1 VLVAAA
7 VCPHPPLLVPRL
19 AAGAA
24 GELDDLR
31 AACVQALEQVLATEP
46 ELLVVVG
53 AAPRTG
59 PYEEGARGSLRGF
72 GVDVVVGKGD
82 AAPDLPLSLTVGE
95 WLVLESGV
103 PVPRLHFGL
112 EPDLPPARAAALGA
126 GLAERTDRVALL
138 VMGDGSAR
146 RSAKGPGYLDDR
158 AEPFDD
164 GVARALADVDIDALL
179 ALDAERCSELL
190 VGGRVAW
197 QALVGAADG
206 GGAYEGTLLRHEAP
220 YGVAYLV
227 ATWFPR
233 GTEPAARS
241 GD

>member
-31 AACVQALEQVLATEP
+31 AACVEALEQVLATEP

-59 PYEEGARGSLRGF
+59 PYEARARGSLRGY
-72 GVDVVVGKGD
+72 GVDVVVGEGD
-82 AAPDLPLSLTVGE
+82 AAAVLPLSLTVGE
-95 WLVLESGV
+95 WLVLAAGA

-112 EPDLPPARAAALGA
+112 EPDLPSTRAAALGA

-138 VMGDGSAR
+138 AMGDGSAR

-164 GVARALADVDIDALL
+164 GVARALAEADVETLL
-179 ALDAERCSELL
+179 GLDAGLCAELL

-197 QALVGAADG
+197 QALAGA
-206 GGAYEGTLLRHEAP
+206 GAEGTYRGTLLRHEAP
-220 YGVAYLV
+220 YGVGYLV
-227 ATWFPR
+227 AGWLAV
-233 GTEPAARS
+233 PAP
-241 GD
+241 